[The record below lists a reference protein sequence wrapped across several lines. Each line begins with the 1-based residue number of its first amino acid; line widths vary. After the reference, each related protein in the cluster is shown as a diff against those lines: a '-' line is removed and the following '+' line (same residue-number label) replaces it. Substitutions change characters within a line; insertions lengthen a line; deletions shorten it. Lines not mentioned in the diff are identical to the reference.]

1 MNRLDSRNIILDYE
15 QVEDRLKDIINLGVI
30 RQEEDI
36 GTTTFGLPIH
46 HYTLGNGKK
55 EIVVTGA
62 THGCEIISTDFVLNL
77 MEQLSN
83 QEYSD
88 GIDLNEYKF
97 HFIPMLNP
105 EGYLISTSAIRQIIP
120 REMSSDEAEMLCKDY
135 YLRYRNDDAEAIKR
149 NKRHAELVKEL
160 QEAEKQENNDEIN
173 RIKQELEATL
183 PDRNPEHLKSFQ
195 QMFQDVDYTC
205 IPEKYAGIRQRVKE
219 ILEKYSDI
227 PRGTLQIW
235 SANANGIDPQA
246 NCEYNDVIARIMSGE
261 LKRDGQVF
269 KNNLRYSNINSIH
282 PGPINCGYNPER
294 EFELEPEI
302 RAISDLLIKLSEKGT
317 LHSYF
322 NYHGTGGVLYQRP
335 MNVPDEIEI
344 SSNEMWTRT
353 LDNFVFSNF
362 YSRRTYKN
370 EQDREHTRYRILT
383 GKGNGRATSSND
395 IFRIKYPRDILV
407 ELSGMGGNPI
417 GPYGDL
423 KGNYKNL
430 IESNLEA
437 FKFAVQYADV
447 SEKIS
452 QASYQMFQERIQGEV
467 PEDIV
472 QQMYS
477 IMRTS
482 SNMIMSWLERF
493 GRKTRNQVLQKLPQ
507 KNAEKRD
514 ER

>member
-1 MNRLDSRNIILDYE
+1 MNNEENRNIILDYE
-15 QVEDRLKDIINLGVI
+15 QVEDRLKDITDLGVI
-30 RQEEDI
+30 KQEEDL
-36 GTTTFGLPIH
+36 GTTTFGFPIH

-55 EIVVTGA
+55 EVVITGA
-62 THGCEIISTDFVLNL
+62 THGCEIISTDFVLHL

-83 QEYSD
+83 QEYSE
-88 GIDLNEYKF
+88 GIDLSEYKF

-120 REMSSDEAEMLCKDY
+120 REMPSDEAERLCKDY
-135 YLRYRNDDAEAIKR
+135 YSKYRDDDAEAIKR
-149 NKRHAELVKEL
+149 NKRHAELLKEL
-160 QEAEKQENNDEIN
+160 EEAEIQGNNDEIEK
-173 RIKQELEATL
+173 IKQELEATL
-183 PDRNPEHLKSFQ
+183 PDRNPENLKRFQ

-219 ILEKYSDI
+219 IIEMYPDI

-246 NCEYNDVIARIMSGE
+246 NCEYNDVIDRIMSGE
-261 LKRDGQVF
+261 LKSDGQVF

-282 PGPINCGYNPER
+282 PGPINCGYDPER

-302 RAISDLLIKLSEKGT
+302 KAISDLLIELSEKGT
-317 LHSYF
+317 LYSYF
-322 NYHGTGGVLYQRP
+322 NYHSTGGVLYQRP
-335 MNVPDEIEI
+335 LSVPNDIHI
-344 SSNEMWTRT
+344 SSNEMWNRT

-362 YSRRTYKN
+362 YSRRTYTDAQK
-370 EQDREHTRYRILT
+370 RKRSRYKIRT
-383 GKGNGRATSSND
+383 ENGKATSSND

-423 KGNYKNL
+423 EGNYKNL
-430 IESNLEA
+430 IDSNLEA

-452 QASYQMFQERIQGEV
+452 QASYKMFQDRIQERV

-477 IMRTS
+477 IMRTA
-482 SNMIMSWLERF
+482 SNMMMSWIERF
-493 GRKTRNQVLQKLPQ
+493 GTKTRSQVLQGIPQ
-507 KNAEKRD
+507 KSEKQRD